1 MPIFTILVDFR
12 TMIDSILQ
20 KMPVIV
26 KYFKTSSTVIS

>member
-20 KMPVIV
+20 KMLVIV
-26 KYFKTSSTVIS
+26 KYFKTPSTMIS